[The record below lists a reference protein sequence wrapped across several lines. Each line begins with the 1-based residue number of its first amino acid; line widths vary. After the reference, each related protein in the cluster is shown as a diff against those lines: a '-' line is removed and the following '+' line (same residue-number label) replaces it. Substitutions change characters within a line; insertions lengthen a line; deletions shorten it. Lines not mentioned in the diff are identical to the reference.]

1 MTKRSITIRGHR
13 TSVSLESAFWDALKE
28 AAAEDGR
35 TVSAL
40 VAEID
45 AGRRD
50 APLSSAIR
58 VHLLA
63 RYRALARCARR

>member
-1 MTKRSITIRGHR
+1 MRKRSITIRGHR
-13 TSVSLESAFWDALKE
+13 TSVSLEPAFWDALKE
-28 AAAEDGR
+28 AAAADGR
-35 TVSAL
+35 TVAAL

-50 APLSSAIR
+50 EPLSSAIR

-63 RYRALARCARR
+63 RYRALACARA